1 MDDHGD
7 PAASVAPGVFE
18 APALS
23 CYRIRDGAPP
33 IVPARSERE
42 WMDATDQRFA
52 YRCIPLSIANAS
64 GWEILLPCSI
74 EATYFGGN
82 KIEDLQVRSAEA
94 GDNVGQVAVSHFGHG
109 ILTFHPGYLFRTSPG
124 WAVWVRGTPNSYRDK
139 IVPLEGLI
147 ETDWLSMTFT
157 MNWRFTRPGTV
168 RFQKGEPFCFIT
180 LAPHGLLDSVEPKLA
195 NLSDA
200 PILKAEHDAWTE
212 SRNKF
217 NSGLRQLEPEAVA
230 QGWQKSYVRGEPV
243 PGGAGPTFHVSKR
256 RLKAP
261 K

>member
-1 MDDHGD
+1 MDDRD
-7 PAASVAPGVFE
+7 QDAASVEPGVFE

-23 CYRIRDGAPP
+23 CYRIRDDAPR
-33 IVPARSERE
+33 IVPARSERA

-52 YRCIPLSIANAS
+52 YRCIPLSVANAS

-82 KIEDLQVRSAEA
+82 RIEDLQVRSADA

-109 ILTFHPGYLFRTSPG
+109 ILTFHPGYLFRTTPG
-124 WAVWVRGTPNSYRDK
+124 WAIWVRGTPNSCRDK

-180 LAPHGLLDSVEPKLA
+180 LAPHGLLDSVEPRLA
-195 NLSDA
+195 NLSDE
-200 PILKAEHDAWTE
+200 PVLKAEHEAWTQ

-217 NSGLRQLEPEAVA
+217 NKDLRQLEPEAVA
-230 QGWQKSYVRGEPV
+230 QGWQKSYVRGEATA
-243 PGGAGPTFHVSKR
+243 GGAAPTFHVSKR
-256 RLKAP
+256 RLKPP

>member
-1 MDDHGD
+1 MDDRGD
-7 PAASVAPGVFE
+7 DAASVAPGVFE

-23 CYRIRDGAPP
+23 CYRIRDGAPR

-42 WMDATDQRFA
+42 WMDATGQRFA

-82 KIEDLQVRSAEA
+82 KIEDLQVRSADA
-94 GDNVGQVAVSHFGHG
+94 GNNVGQVAVSHFGYG

-124 WAVWVRGTPNSYRDK
+124 WAIWVRGTPNSHRDK

-157 MNWRFTRPGTV
+157 MNWRFTKPGTV

-195 NLSDA
+195 NLSDE
-200 PILKAEHDAWTE
+200 PILKTEHDAWTE

-217 NSGLRQLEPEAVA
+217 NAGLRQQEPEAVA
-230 QGWQKSYVRGEPV
+230 QGWQKSYVRGEPTA
-243 PGGAGPTFHVSKR
+243 GGAAPTFHVSKR